1 MTPALAFRST
11 AELVADPEVRP
22 LVDRLAAA
30 ARIESEAVGAAG
42 APSPTFKDY
51 ETLVGRATRE
61 QLLALLFHTSPVVR
75 GYVAMHVVDH
85 FAPDAAAVYPLLRD
99 ATPVERVEGCT
110 IFGTAV
116 SDVVVEALGN
126 LAVRAPPAADLL
138 LRAANDRALGAAVRG
153 RALTFAAPLRKAE
166 ARAAALAMLDEN
178 DHALL
183 RDALMALGMVG
194 AADVSERIA
203 KYAADPE
210 SLVRAQVAS
219 TLGKLRAPQARD
231 VLTTLVRDDDRYVR
245 QSAARQYG
253 ALPDADPAVVREL
266 LAQTER
272 SRVGELTA
280 EGLADARTPQALEL
294 LRGFLASQG
303 GTNEMFNALDANP
316 GPEVTAMMR
325 ALLASTDWFVRERA
339 VMYLGKVGDAASV
352 PAIRPLL
359 SGETI
364 GEREH
369 AAQALAALGDREAIP
384 ALEGM
389 LHYLTDRAAGQ
400 ARRLH
405 VEPRSVRVHLR
416 WSDGT
421 GAARATQLP
430 AGGDVTAALF
440 EVARTLLRGLHTR
453 RSGVRNLGIEISA
466 LQPHADAQLAIFAPV
481 GGRERRLDAA
491 VDRVREQFGF
501 RALVSGPSL
510 ELLERLPSDA
520 YGFVLR
526 TPCLTR

>member
-1 MTPALAFRST
+1 MRDVRGLAYVDRDESDPAACREPSATARGRYLSAGVSWGPHPAVLHLDIDAFFASVEQLRNPTLRDRPVIVGSGVVASASYPARACGIRAGTPLHEARRLCPEVVLLPGHAPTYRAFAERVFDLA
-11 AELVADPEVRP
+11 AELAPQVETFLDDALLDLTGTERMHGHLIRAAGQLRRRIHAETGLTVSLGLATNRMVARMVT
-22 LVDRLAAA
+22 RLAKPGGFAWLRPGGEAA
-30 ARIESEAVGAAG
+30 FVARRPIEELPGIGA
-42 APSPTFKDY
+42 
-51 ETLVGRATRE
+51 
-61 QLLALLFHTSPVVR
+61 
-75 GYVAMHVVDH
+75 
-85 FAPDAAAVYPLLRD
+85 
-99 ATPVERVEGCT
+99 
-110 IFGTAV
+110 
-116 SDVVVEALGN
+116 
-126 LAVRAPPAADLL
+126 
-138 LRAANDRALGAAVRG
+138 
-153 RALTFAAPLRKAE
+153 
-166 ARAAALAMLDEN
+166 ARAAV
-178 DHALL
+178 L
-183 RDALMALGMVG
+183 REMGIT
-194 AADVSERIA
+194 RIA
-203 KYAADPE
+203 E
-210 SLVRAQVAS
+210 
-219 TLGKLRAPQARD
+219 LRAF
-231 VLTTLVRDDDRYVR
+231 
-245 QSAARQYG
+245 SAAQ
-253 ALPDADPAVVREL
+253 LREL
-266 LAQTER
+266 FGEIGLAIAARAWGRE
-272 SRVGELTA
+272 SRPLTA
-280 EGLADARTPQALEL
+280 RELPRSIRRETSFPQ
-294 LRGFLASQG
+294 
-303 GTNEMFNALDANP
+303 
-316 GPEVTAMMR
+316 PETA
-325 ALLASTDWFVRERA
+325 
-339 VMYLGKVGDAASV
+339 AA
-352 PAIRPLL
+352 
-359 SGETI
+359 
-364 GEREH
+364 
-369 AAQALAALGDREAIP
+369 